1 MDMGLQMDVDIRLLR
16 YTVTVSLAIPY
27 LCYTG
32 IPEVEIVITI
42 SPTLIIIHRVRNL
55 LPLIAHAAPWS
66 PGWQKEEVP
75 SFLRSVTGKDRPT
88 QHCH

>member
-16 YTVTVSLAIPY
+16 YTVTVSPAIPY

-32 IPEVEIVITI
+32 IPEVEIVIAI

-55 LPLIAHAAPWS
+55 LHVIAHAAPWQS
-66 PGWQKEEVP
+66 LMRK
-75 SFLRSVTGKDRPT
+75 RD
-88 QHCH
+88 H